1 MASVTKN
8 SLAGKPLMKKS
19 LIENVRIKTV
29 EAEALKERSFE
40 LTMQKKD
47 FVREPDIVHFL
58 LGQFA
63 NGKIKVDLDE
73 NGNLTLKV

>member
-1 MASVTKN
+1 
-8 SLAGKPLMKKS
+8 MKKA
-19 LIENVRIKTV
+19 LIENIRIKTI

-58 LGQFA
+58 LMQFA
-63 NGKIKVDLDE
+63 EGKIQVELDE
-73 NGNLTLKV
+73 AGNLKLKEKE